1 MRFAVGKAPENDHF
15 LESHAAN
22 LRPDTEMIDPSAMPR
37 GRKSSSSPDALRALL
52 VHFVRSRGTATTIG
66 ELLADPI
73 VGKLVPSLTVAEIG
87 GSASAAPNGAPRRG
101 RPPGSR
107 NKKTAARAG
116 GKAASTRTPEGRTDY
131 DQKVLGIIGSSKAPM
146 SAEEARKKIGG
157 TPMQFRAAAER
168 LLASKKIK
176 REGKARGTKYRA
188 A

>member
-1 MRFAVGKAPENDHF
+1 
-15 LESHAAN
+15 
-22 LRPDTEMIDPSAMPR
+22 MIDPSAMPR

-87 GSASAAPNGAPRRG
+87 GSGSAAPSGVRRG
-101 RPPGSR
+101 RPPGSGKGKG
-107 NKKTAARAG
+107 KKAG
-116 GKAASTRTPEGRTDY
+116 RKAGKGASTRTPEGRTDY
-131 DQKVLGIIGSSKAPM
+131 DQKVLAIVAGSKAPV

>member
-1 MRFAVGKAPENDHF
+1 MN
-15 LESHAAN
+15 
-22 LRPDTEMIDPSAMPR
+22 DPSAMPR

-87 GSASAAPNGAPRRG
+87 GSGSAAPSGVRRG
-101 RPPGSR
+101 RPPGSGKG
-107 NKKTAARAG
+107 KKAG
-116 GKAASTRTPEGRTDY
+116 RKAGKGASTRTPEGRTDY
-131 DQKVLGIIGSSKAPM
+131 DQKVLGLIGGSKAPV

>member
-1 MRFAVGKAPENDHF
+1 
-15 LESHAAN
+15 
-22 LRPDTEMIDPSAMPR
+22 MIDPSDMPR

-87 GSASAAPNGAPRRG
+87 GSSSAAAPNGVRRRG
-101 RPPGSR
+101 RPPGSGKG
-107 NKKTAARAG
+107 KKVGRKAG
-116 GKAASTRTPEGRTDY
+116 AGKGASTRTPEGRSDY
-131 DQKVLGIIGSSKAPM
+131 DQKVLGIIAGARAPV
-146 SAEEARKKIGG
+146 SAEDARKKIGG

-168 LLASKKIK
+168 LLADKKIK

>member
-1 MRFAVGKAPENDHF
+1 VGGVGPNDHF
-15 LESHAAN
+15 DFSVAAN
-22 LRPDTEMIDPSAMPR
+22 LRRDTEMNDPSAMPR

-87 GSASAAPNGAPRRG
+87 GSASLAPNGVKRRG
-101 RPPGSR
+101 RPPGSV
-107 NKKTAARAG
+107 NKKKAGRKAG
-116 GKAASTRTPEGRTDY
+116 GKASTRTPEGRTDY
-131 DQKVLGIIGSSKAPM
+131 DQKVLGLIGGSKSAI

-176 REGKARGTKYRA
+176 REGKARGTKYRTA
-188 A
+188 

>member
-1 MRFAVGKAPENDHF
+1 MN
-15 LESHAAN
+15 
-22 LRPDTEMIDPSAMPR
+22 DPSAMPR

-73 VGKLVPSLTVAEIG
+73 VGNLVPSLTVAELG
-87 GSASAAPNGAPRRG
+87 GSGSAAPNGFKRRG
-101 RPPGSR
+101 RPPGST
-107 NKKTAARAG
+107 NKKKAGRKAG
-116 GKAASTRTPEGRTDY
+116 GRAASTRTPEGRTDY
-131 DQKVLGIIGSSKAPM
+131 DQKVLGLIGGSKGAV